1 MRRVYEKY
9 QKIWTARFFSAKPD
23 TQSGVILTMER
34 QHSRLGLLLFL
45 IYLLLYG
52 GFVLINTFRPD
63 WMQVQPL
70 NGVNLAI
77 VYGFGL
83 ILAAFLLALIYGLF
97 SHDEPPEE
105 SP

>member
-1 MRRVYEKY
+1 MLSVYKKY

-23 TQSGVILTMER
+23 AQSGVILTMER
-34 QHSRLGLLLFL
+34 QHSRLGLFLFL
-45 IYLLLYG
+45 IYLLLYS

-70 NGVNLAI
+70 SGVNLAI

-83 ILAAFLLALIYGLF
+83 ILAAFILALIYGLF
-97 SHDEPPEE
+97 SRDEPPEE